1 MDPALLE
8 EQLIYFHHGT
18 QLNEPINIYI
28 NSYKNNNMSFAFNE
42 NWCTKIKN
50 MLSTDFA
57 SSSVTENRF
66 VKKIS

>member
-1 MDPALLE
+1 MDPAFGGTVDLFSE
-8 EQLIYFHHGT
+8 IHHGN

-50 MLSTDFA
+50 AQYWFC
-57 SSSVTENRF
+57 EF
-66 VKKIS
+66 KCYWK